1 MRNKIVAG
9 NWKMHTTLEEGV
21 ALVDALLEG
30 LPSGEASVILG
41 LPFTH
46 LTTIARQLAG
56 RPKVAVAAQNCHEAV
71 QGAFTGEISAPMLR
85 SAGCQYVI
93 LGHSERREYFGET
106 DELIARKINAVLAQ
120 ELLPIYCCGEDL
132 SVRDAGKQNEWVG
145 DQIRRGLF
153 GLEAADFQ
161 KIIIAYEPVWAIGT
175 GRTASPEQAQEMH
188 FFIRRLIA
196 SRYGEEMANATPILY
211 GGSVKAANAASLF
224 SQPDVDGGLVGGASL
239 SAAEFLSIIAAAG

>member
-21 ALVDALLEG
+21 ALVDALIKG
-30 LPSGEASVILG
+30 LPSGEAGVILG

-46 LTTIARQLAG
+46 LTTISHQLADTS
-56 RPKVAVAAQNCHEAV
+56 RVSVAAQNCHQAV

-85 SAGCQYVI
+85 SVGCRYVI

-106 DELIARKINAVLAQ
+106 DELIASKIDAALAHQ
-120 ELLPIYCCGEDL
+120 LLPIYCCGEDL
-132 SVRDAGKQNEWVG
+132 SVRDTGKQNEWVG

-153 GLEAADFQ
+153 HLEANDFQ

-196 SRYGEEMANATPILY
+196 GRFGEEIAAATPILY

-224 SQPDVDGGLVGGASL
+224 SQADVDGGLVGGASL
-239 SAAEFLSIIAAAG
+239 SAAEFLSIIEAAG

>member
-1 MRNKIVAG
+1 
-9 NWKMHTTLEEGV
+9 MHTTLEEGT
-21 ALVDALLEG
+21 ALVDALLKG
-30 LPSGEASVILG
+30 LPSGQASVILG
-41 LPFTH
+41 LPYTH

-56 RPKVAVAAQNCHEAV
+56 SSKVAVAAQNCHQAA
-71 QGAFTGEISAPMLR
+71 QGAFTGEISASMLR

-106 DELIARKINAVLAQ
+106 DELISSKIEAALTQ
-120 ELLPIYCCGEDL
+120 GLLPIYCCGEDL
-132 SVRDAGKQNEWVG
+132 SVRDADKQNEWVA

-153 GLEAADFQ
+153 GLAASDFR

-196 SRYGEEMANATPILY
+196 GRYGEEIAAVTPILY

-224 SQPDVDGGLVGGASL
+224 SQADVDGGLVGGASL
-239 SAAEFLSIIAAAG
+239 SAAEFLSIIEAAG

>member
-9 NWKMHTTLEEGV
+9 NWKMHTTLQEGV
-21 ALVDALLEG
+21 ALVDELKKG
-30 LPSGEASVILG
+30 LPSGEASVVLG

-46 LTTIARQLAG
+46 LTTIGQQLADMP
-56 RPKVAVAAQNCHEAV
+56 RVAVAAQNCHEAS
-71 QGAFTGEISAPMLR
+71 QGAFTGEISASMLR

-106 DELIARKINAVLAQ
+106 DELIARKIEAVLANG
-120 ELLPIYCCGEDL
+120 LLPIYCCGEDL
-132 SVRDAGKQNEWVG
+132 SVRDADTQNEWVG

-153 GLEAADFQ
+153 QLGAAEFQ
-161 KIIIAYEPVWAIGT
+161 KIVIAYEPVWAIGT

-196 SRYGEEMANATPILY
+196 GRYGEEIAAATPILY

-224 SQPDVDGGLVGGASL
+224 SQADVDGGLVGGASL